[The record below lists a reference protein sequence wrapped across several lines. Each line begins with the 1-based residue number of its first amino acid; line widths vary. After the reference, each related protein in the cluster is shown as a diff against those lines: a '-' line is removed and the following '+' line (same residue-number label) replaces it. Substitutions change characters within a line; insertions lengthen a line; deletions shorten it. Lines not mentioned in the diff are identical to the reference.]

1 MKLRTSHAHEEGC
14 DREWSIST
22 TKFSGED
29 GRVTKLHASRVAFED
44 GKIVPVPG
52 SEIEMGVD
60 LVLLAMGFVG
70 PVKNGFLDS
79 LGVQYGTRGNVEVDE
94 HFMTS
99 VDGVFASG
107 DTKRGASLIVWA
119 IAEGRKAAQGVD
131 RYLQT
136 GKSLRT
142 H

>member
-1 MKLRTSHAHEEGC
+1 
-14 DREWSIST
+14 
-22 TKFSGED
+22 
-29 GRVTKLHASRVAFED
+29 
-44 GKIVPVPG
+44 
-52 SEIEMGVD
+52 
-60 LVLLAMGFVG
+60 MGFVG

-79 LGVQYGTRGNVEVDE
+79 LGVQYGTRGTVEVDE
-94 HFMTS
+94 HFMTN

-131 RYLQT
+131 RYLQM